1 MALVQCSECS
11 GQVSNLASACPHCGA
26 PLKEGAAARPLV
38 VTAPKSRSVAILL
51 AIFLGGLGLHKFY
64 LNRPGVG
71 LLYILFCWT
80 FIPALI
86 GLIEGLGYA
95 LMSEDSFQEQYG
107 GRAPRAPK
115 EHSSFRLS

>member
-107 GRAPRAPK
+107 GRASHAPK